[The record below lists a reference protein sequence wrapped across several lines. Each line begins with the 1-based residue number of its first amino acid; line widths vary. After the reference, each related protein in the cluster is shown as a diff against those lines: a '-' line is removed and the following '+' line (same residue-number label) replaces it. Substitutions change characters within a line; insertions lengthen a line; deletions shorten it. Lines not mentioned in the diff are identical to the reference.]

1 MMMMM
6 MMMMMMDDDD
16 DGGDDDDA
24 GDDVCTVSMRRI
36 SALTS
41 SRILQPKSLD
51 MTKQTLNG

>member
-1 MMMMM
+1 MMMMVVM
-6 MMMMMMDDDD
+6 MMVMVMMMIVVMMC
-16 DGGDDDDA
+16 A
-24 GDDVCTVSMRRI
+24 SLNERT